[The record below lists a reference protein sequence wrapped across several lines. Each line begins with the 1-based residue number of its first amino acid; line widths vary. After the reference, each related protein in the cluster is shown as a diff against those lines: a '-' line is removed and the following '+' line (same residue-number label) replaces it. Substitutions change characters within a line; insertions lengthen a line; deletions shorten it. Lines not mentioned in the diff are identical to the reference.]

1 MNSMPEWAE
10 PGAYRVDD
18 NVFRIPLPLPQD
30 GLRAV
35 NVYLLETAAGPVMI
49 DGGWAL
55 QEARDALVRALRA
68 VGFELRD
75 ITEFLVT
82 HAHRDHYSLA
92 AVLRQEFPNVRIG
105 LGAGERPTLRVLQAP
120 EDGWTDPSLL
130 GLVRSG
136 AHELAKSW
144 VDSPAS
150 RLPDPAQWQDP
161 DFWLEDDQVLA
172 FGAQELLAVAT
183 PGHTQGH
190 FVFAEQEAG
199 LLFAGDHVLP
209 TITPSIGFEVA
220 PADQPLADF
229 LRSLAK
235 VRAMPDMTLLP
246 AHGPVAPSVHARVA
260 ELLAHHEERL
270 ALCRQAVEAG
280 HDTAY
285 AVAEQLPW
293 TRRGRRLE
301 ALDLFNAALATLE
314 TLAHL
319 DVLRSQGAL
328 VSEEVEEVQ
337 RWTPTPGDRGT
348 GGDA

>member
-1 MNSMPEWAE
+1 MSSIPEWAE
-10 PGAYRVDD
+10 PGAYRVGD

-35 NVYLLETAAGPVMI
+35 NVYLLETDGGPVMI

-55 QEARDALVRALRA
+55 QEARDALVRALRS
-68 VGFELRD
+68 VDFELRD
-75 ITEFLVT
+75 IREFLVT

-92 AVLRQEFPNVRIG
+92 AVLRQDFPHVRIG
-105 LGAGERPTLRVLQAP
+105 LGSGERPTLRVLQAP
-120 EDGWTDPSLL
+120 EDEWTDPSLV
-130 GLVRSG
+130 GLVRAG

-144 VDSPAS
+144 VGSPSS
-150 RLPDPAQWQDP
+150 RLPDPDQWQDP
-161 DFWLEDDQVLA
+161 DHWLEDNQVLA
-172 FGAQELLAVAT
+172 VGDRELLAVST

-220 PADQPLADF
+220 VAEQPLADF

-246 AHGPVAPSVHARVA
+246 AHGPVAPSVHARVG

-270 ALCRQAVEAG
+270 AQCREAVEAG

-285 AVAEQLPW
+285 AVAQQLPW
-293 TRRGRRLE
+293 TRRGRPLE
-301 ALDLFNAALATLE
+301 QLDLFNAALATLE

-319 DVLRSQGAL
+319 DVLRSEGAL
-328 VSEEVEEVQ
+328 ASEEVEGVV
-337 RWTPTPGDRGT
+337 RWTWVSDGRKS